1 MSIQVPV
8 KGTTGTAL
16 SFENLNV
23 VFDTEFSEVHAVKGL
38 TLEVFPGEVVALVG
52 ESGSGKS
59 VTSTAAMG
67 LLPSNANITGKALV
81 GGVNVVGMPE
91 AKMRKMRATEIAMVF
106 QEPMTALNPVLTVE
120 RQLTESLEL
129 HGLAYGREATARAIE
144 LLEMV
149 GIPEP
154 AKRIKQYPHQF
165 SGGQRQRIVIA
176 MAISCDPKV
185 IIADEPTTAL
195 DVTVQAEILDL
206 LRELKDKLNT
216 GILLITHNMGVVADL
231 ADRVAVMFRG
241 SLVETGTVEQ
251 VLNAPQHP
259 YTQKLLASVPR
270 LEAVA
275 VDGSWVAEPV
285 AAVEPERKLVLEA
298 KNLVLEYDMR
308 GSKFRAVDDVSF
320 EIARGEILGIVGE
333 SGSGKSTV
341 AKAVLGLL
349 PVASGRLAVQGS
361 DLTKLRPKAARA
373 VRAKMGVIFQD
384 PAASLN
390 PRFPIGDCIT
400 EPMVVHK
407 VGSRAERVKRAKELL
422 EAVHLPASVIN
433 RYPHELS
440 GGQRQRVCI
449 ARALTLDPELLIAD
463 EPTSALDVSV
473 QAAVLEMIQELQER
487 YEFACLFVSHDLAV
501 VDLLAHSVVVMK
513 SGKAIEQ
520 GRVSD
525 VLHAPK
531 EEYTRKLLAAAPV
544 PEPGEQAVRR
554 EARRLLMDLENG
566 N

>member
-1 MSIQVPV
+1 MS
-8 KGTTGTAL
+8 TEATENFAL
-16 SFENLNV
+16 SFKDLKVTFE
-23 VFDTEFSEVHAVKGL
+23 TEARDVHAVKGL
-38 TLEVFPGEVVALVG
+38 SLEVRPGEVVALVG

-67 LLPSNANITGKALV
+67 LLPGNANITGEARV
-81 GGVNVVGMPE
+81 GNVNVVGLDQGS
-91 AKMRKMRATEIAMVF
+91 MRKMRATDIAMVF

-120 RQLTESLEL
+120 RQLTEALEL
-129 HGLAYGREATARAIE
+129 HGLAYGKEATARAVE

-206 LRELKDKLNT
+206 MRELKDRLNT
-216 GILLITHNMGVVADL
+216 GILLITHNMGVVADM
-231 ADRVAVMFRG
+231 ADRVAVMFQG
-241 SLVETGTVEQ
+241 NLVETGTVDQ
-251 VLNAPQHP
+251 VLLRPQHE
-259 YTQKLLASVPR
+259 YTQRLLAAVPR
-270 LEAVA
+270 L
-275 VDGSWVAEPV
+275 GQ
-285 AAVEPERKLVLEA
+285 VELTERGPAHSERTAPADRELVLTA
-298 KNLVLEYDMR
+298 KDLVLEYDMR
-308 GSKFRAVDDVSF
+308 GSTYRAVEGVSF
-320 EIARGEILGIVGE
+320 DIAKGEVLGIVGE

-349 PVASGRLAVQGS
+349 PVAEGS
-361 DLTKLRPKAARA
+361 LLVKGHNLPKLSPREARE
-373 VRAKMGVIFQD
+373 VRRTIGVIFQD

-407 VGSRAERVKRAKELL
+407 VGTKASRIKRAQELL
-422 EAVHLPASVIN
+422 DAVKLPRNVIN

-440 GGQRQRVCI
+440 GGQRQRICI
-449 ARALTLDPELLIAD
+449 ARALTMSPELLIAD

-473 QAAVLEMIQELQER
+473 QAVVLEMLQDLQR
-487 YEFACLFVSHDLAV
+487 DFNFACLFVSHDLAV
-501 VDLLAHSVVVMK
+501 VDMLADSVVVMQN
-513 SGKAIEQ
+513 GKAVEQ
-520 GRVSD
+520 GRVKD
-525 VLHAPK
+525 VLHAPQHD
-531 EEYTRKLLAAAPV
+531 YTRRLLAAAPV
-544 PEPGEQAVRR
+544 PDPHEQAERR
-554 EARRLLMDLENG
+554 DAWRILNSQK
-566 N
+566 